1 MVWTIVFGSIFG
13 IMSLVA
19 FILYVADKSYAVHGK
34 MRIPEKVLLAFSFF
48 GGGIGGYL
56 AMFIARHKTKKW
68 YFHVVNILGIVLQVG
83 VMVALWIAKA

>member
-1 MVWTIVFGSIFG
+1 MLWTIVFASIFG

-34 MRIPEKVLLAFSFF
+34 TRIPEKVLLAFSFF

-68 YFHVVNILGIVLQVG
+68 YFHVVNVLGIILQIG
-83 VMVALWIAKA
+83 VMAALLITKS